1 MEKFSYNSYPDS
13 TESSPR
19 SREIEFDN
27 PPPWDDQNQQQQPQS
42 YKVKFMCSYGGKI
55 QPRPHDNQ
63 LTYVNGD
70 TKILSVDRGIRF
82 PVLASK
88 LSAVCG
94 GGDGGGDVSFKY
106 QLPGEDLDALISV
119 TNDDDLEHMM
129 HEYDRLLRMS
139 SKPARMRLFLFPA
152 SSASG
157 GFGSQSSTQSERDR
171 FVEALNTVPRL
182 SESEKSVTA
191 PPNNADFLFG
201 SEKIAAPP
209 PSLPLPELKSP
220 VVPVALEPPLFN
232 DPRVIQP
239 DHGVNPMEIQ
249 RQMQEFQRMHIRDQ
263 EQQQQEAVYRRKNN
277 EDGLMETSGGY
288 FSPPYAQNP
297 APPPQPQQTI
307 PQTNPQA
314 PPMTSFWQG
323 NHISG
328 GVFPTTTPGLGL
340 PEQPVYMIPS
350 PSPVYHAPPPPQQPQ
365 GVMRPVVTGQV
376 NQGGYYPPVQRT
388 MAAPDTYRE
397 PHQPPYNVAQPS
409 QPPVGTKAPQQ
420 QQPPLP
426 FTSGPPPPQYTAVP
440 PPRQV
445 VGLPDTTAYTQ
456 VTYAG
461 GMGKQVYYT
470 EAPPP
475 PQYHGIGLPVTGMNE
490 LRTGP
495 DGKLVAMNMT
505 PKVSSQNSDS
515 AV

>member
-1 MEKFSYNSYPDS
+1 MEKFSYPDS
-13 TESSPR
+13 TDSSPR

-27 PPPWDDQNQQQQPQS
+27 PPPWDDQNPNQNQQQQS
-42 YKVKFMCSYGGKI
+42 YKVRFMCSYGGKI

-63 LTYVNGD
+63 LTYVNGE

-94 GGDGGGDVSFKY
+94 GGGGDDVTFKY

-139 SKPARMRLFLFPA
+139 SKPARMRLFLFPSA

-157 GFGSQSSTQSERDR
+157 RFGSQGSTQSDRDR
-171 FVEALNTVPRL
+171 FVEALNSVPRL
-182 SESEKSVTA
+182 SDSEKSVSA
-191 PPNNADFLFG
+191 PPPNNADFLFG
-201 SEKIAAPP
+201 SDKVVAPP
-209 PSLPLPELKSP
+209 PPQTPPETKLPLPD
-220 VVPVALEPPLFN
+220 PPLFN

-249 RQMQEFQRMHIRDQ
+249 RQMQEFQKMHIRDQ
-263 EQQQQEAVYRRKNN
+263 EQQQEAVYRRKSN
-277 EDGLMETSGGY
+277 EDGLTEATGGY

-297 APPPQPQQTI
+297 APPPPQPTI

-314 PPMTSFWQG
+314 LPPMTNFWQG
-323 NHISG
+323 NHNPG
-328 GVFPTTTPGLGL
+328 GVFTTTTPGLGL
-340 PEQPVYMIPS
+340 PEQPVYMIPTPT
-350 PSPVYHAPPPPQQPQ
+350 PSPVYHAPPPQQPQ
-365 GVMRPVVTGQV
+365 GIMRPV
-376 NQGGYYPPVQRT
+376 NQGGYYPPVQR
-388 MAAPDTYRE
+388 MASDTYRE
-397 PHQPPYNVAQPS
+397 QHQTPYNVAQLPT
-409 QPPVGTKAPQQ
+409 GTIAQQQ
-420 QQPPLP
+420 QQPPPP
-426 FTSGPPPPQYTAVP
+426 FTSDGAPPPPQYAAVP
-440 PPRQV
+440 PSRQV
-445 VGLPDTTAYTQ
+445 VGLPPDTSAYTQ
-456 VTYAG
+456 VTYTG

-475 PQYHGIGLPVTGMNE
+475 SAQYHGIGLPVNGMGE
-490 LRTGP
+490 VRSGP
-495 DGKLVAMNMT
+495 DGKLIAMNMAT
-505 PKVSSQNSDS
+505 KVSSQSSDS

>member
-1 MEKFSYNSYPDS
+1 MEKFSYNSYPES
-13 TESSPR
+13 TDSSPR

-27 PPPWDDQNQQQQPQS
+27 PPPWDDQNPNQNPNQNQNQQS
-42 YKVKFMCSYGGKI
+42 YKVRFMCSYGGKI

-63 LTYVNGD
+63 LTYVNGE

-94 GGDGGGDVSFKY
+94 GGGGGDDVTFKY

-139 SKPARMRLFLFPA
+139 SKPARMRLFLFP
-152 SSASG
+152 SSG
-157 GFGSQSSTQSERDR
+157 GFGSQGSTHSDRDR

-182 SESEKSVTA
+182 SDSEKSVTA
-191 PPNNADFLFG
+191 PPPPPNNADFLFG
-201 SEKIAAPP
+201 SDKVVAPP
-209 PSLPLPELKSP
+209 PPITPPEAKLP
-220 VVPVALEPPLFN
+220 VPAVLEPPLFN

-239 DHGVNPMEIQ
+239 EIQ

-263 EQQQQEAVYRRKNN
+263 EQQQQEAVYRRKSN
-277 EDGLMETSGGY
+277 EDGLIETTGGGY

-297 APPPQPQQTI
+297 PPQPMIT
-307 PQTNPQA
+307 QTNPQA
-314 PPMTSFWQG
+314 PSPPMTTFWQG
-323 NHISG
+323 NHNPG

-340 PEQPVYMIPS
+340 TEQPVYMIPTPT
-350 PSPVYHAPPPPQQPQ
+350 PSPVYHAPPQ
-365 GVMRPVVTGQV
+365 GMMRPV
-376 NQGGYYPPVQRT
+376 NQGGYYPPVQR
-388 MAAPDTYRE
+388 MVSDTYRE
-397 PHQPPYNVAQPS
+397 QHQTPPYNVAQLPI
-409 QPPVGTKAPQQ
+409 GTKAQQQ
-420 QQPPLP
+420 QQPPPP
-426 FTSGPPPPQYTAVP
+426 FTSVGAPPPPFTSVGTPPPPQYSAVP

-445 VGLPDTTAYTQ
+445 VGLPPDTSAYTQ
-456 VTYAG
+456 VSYAG

-470 EAPPP
+470 EAAPPP
-475 PQYHGIGLPVTGMNE
+475 PAQYHGIGLPVNGMGE
-490 LRTGP
+490 VRSGP
-495 DGKLVAMNMT
+495 DGKLIAMNMAT
-505 PKVSSQNSDS
+505 KVSSQSSDS